1 MMIVATSQMSRV
13 WKYTNQ
19 GSVVVHSDA
28 GLKSRAGASVDGV
41 DDKLFDARLKPCRPS
56 VIDHGSTSFVSTL
69 AEDAFGRNV
78 ARDVDHNRS
87 PPPTHGKLR
96 PCNSAD

>member
-1 MMIVATSQMSRV
+1 MMMVARSQLRRV
-13 WKYTNQ
+13 WYYTNEDF
-19 GSVVVHSDA
+19 VVVYSSA
-28 GLKSRAGASVDGV
+28 GLKPAAGASVDGV

-56 VIDHGSTSFVSTL
+56 VIDHGSASFVSTL
-69 AEDAFGRNV
+69 TEDAFGRNV